1 MSSKATGLK
10 GVVLD
15 ETRIALIDGDE
26 GKLVY
31 RGYNIHDLAPH
42 ASFEEVCYL
51 LLYGALPDRGAAQR
65 VRRAAPGLARHP
77 AARDRDHRAR

>member
-1 MSSKATGLK
+1 MSSKGSGLK

-31 RGYNIHDLAPH
+31 RGYNIHDLAQH
-42 ASFEEVCYL
+42 ASFEEVSYL
-51 LLYGALPDRGAAQR
+51 LLYGALPDRAHLREFDEKLKASRTIQQP
-65 VRRAAPGLARHP
+65 VI
-77 AARDRDHRAR
+77 